1 MNFIANL
8 AMQLSH
14 CHPESAAPQ
23 KKNIFRESKRNI
35 FIFNL
40 REIVYMVRITLKT
53 IMSNSI
59 KIVDLK
65 RSLTQIIYTVQKFKC
80 YYCFR
85 LYRFLE

>member
-8 AMQLSH
+8 AMQLSY
-14 CHPESAAPQ
+14 CHPQSAAPQ
-23 KKNIFRESKRNI
+23 KKIFRESKRNI

-53 IMSNSI
+53 IMSDSKKNF
-59 KIVDLK
+59 VDLK
-65 RSLTQIIYTVQKFKC
+65 RNLTQIIYTVQKFKC